1 MHSLVGV
8 GKSSAVHLLC
18 HNCPLTHGSW
28 TVGCSIEVKLHE
40 YREGTASQ
48 KTYFVEL
55 WDIGGSSSHSSARAV
70 FYNSFHGLI
79 LVHDLTNK
87 KSHENLRKWLS
98 EVLCRDCPSKKTN
111 GLLEFDQ
118 EMFAD
123 SQVPILVVATKVDL
137 VPQTA
142 GRASAAVA
150 DECGTDQVLLDNHNP
165 KSLAPGSSNALKVT
179 RFLDKVVE
187 RRFHGGATSPP
198 SSGLPVV
205 DRRRAKLSHAPPDQV
220 TNEQRHAA
228 ERTFLDFQNTRA
240 PFELCKCILETSG
253 VGYVQFQAASLLKQG
268 LIREWKFMEPG
279 QWAALRQH
287 LLQLLACRPGMENYV
302 REELALV
309 LALGSKRASVDSGPE
324 ALDELLQQAAH
335 MVASGDSAMQSTG
348 CSLLSA
354 LLVEFSSSTRAT
366 DVGLTWEVHLRAKKA
381 FETNHLR
388 KVFQFC
394 QQGLREAA
402 SGLGPGRPIRPEHR
416 SLLRRLLLLSE
427 QLLSWNFQF
436 AMLRILFRSLLGGTG

>member
-1 MHSLVGV
+1 MGKNDGALTTVDKVKILVVGDSGV

-18 HNCPLTHGSW
+18 HNRPLVNACW
-28 TVGCSIEVKLHE
+28 TVGCSVEVKLHE

-98 EVLCRDCPSKKTN
+98 EVFCKDCPSKKTN

-142 GRASAAVA
+142 GRALATVA
-150 DECGTDQVLLDNHNP
+150 EECGTDQVLLDNNNP

-187 RRFHGGATSPP
+187 RRFRGGAGSPLV
-198 SSGLPVV
+198 SGALPVV
-205 DRRRAKLSHAPPDQV
+205 DRRRAKLSH
-220 TNEQRHAA
+220 
-228 ERTFLDFQNTRA
+228 LD
-240 PFELCKCILETSG
+240 
-253 VGYVQFQAASLLKQG
+253 
-268 LIREWKFMEPG
+268 
-279 QWAALRQH
+279 
-287 LLQLLACRPGMENYV
+287 
-302 REELALV
+302 
-309 LALGSKRASVDSGPE
+309 
-324 ALDELLQQAAH
+324 
-335 MVASGDSAMQSTG
+335 
-348 CSLLSA
+348 
-354 LLVEFSSSTRAT
+354 
-366 DVGLTWEVHLRAKKA
+366 
-381 FETNHLR
+381 
-388 KVFQFC
+388 
-394 QQGLREAA
+394 
-402 SGLGPGRPIRPEHR
+402 
-416 SLLRRLLLLSE
+416 
-427 QLLSWNFQF
+427 
-436 AMLRILFRSLLGGTG
+436 